1 MANDNG
7 FKILCNDKG
16 DDFIKTHS
24 FEKYNLNEH
33 TKKFIH
39 WRFLEKGAPK
49 TFIISDF
56 KNNNS
61 VMFVFA
67 KKGLYLT

>member
-33 TKKFIH
+33 TKFIH
-39 WRFLEKGAPK
+39 WRF
-49 TFIISDF
+49 
-56 KNNNS
+56 
-61 VMFVFA
+61 
-67 KKGLYLT
+67 